1 MVEAARGGE
10 HLRKPD
16 AFLEMLEAYFPTL
29 PKIGFNARR
38 VRSGMLADY
47 QPSIDAG
54 EARTDLRAFPITLL
68 ECPRRVIALVP

>member
-29 PKIGFNARR
+29 PKIEFNARR
-38 VRSGMLADY
+38 VRSGMLLIISP
-47 QPSIDAG
+47 PSMQ
-54 EARTDLRAFPITLL
+54 ARHGLTSVHCQLHS
-68 ECPRRVIALVP
+68 